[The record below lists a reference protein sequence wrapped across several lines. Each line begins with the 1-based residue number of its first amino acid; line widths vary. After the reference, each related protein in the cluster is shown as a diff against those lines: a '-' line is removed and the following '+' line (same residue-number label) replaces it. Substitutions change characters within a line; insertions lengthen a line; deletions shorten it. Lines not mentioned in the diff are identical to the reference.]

1 MWIAVLASTGVILGA
16 AYMLWMV
23 QRVFF
28 GPLAHLENTGL
39 KDLNG
44 RELVTALPFVVLVLV
59 MGLLPAFF
67 LDRLE
72 PSTKRFVARSQVGLN
87 LPTRDQETRVTVVPL
102 PSPSPVAAL
111 AAGASDQR

>member
-1 MWIAVLASTGVILGA
+1 MDSAVLASTGVILGA

-28 GPLAHLENTGL
+28 GPLVQRENARL

-44 RELVTALPFVVLVLV
+44 RELATALPFVVLVLV
-59 MGLLPAFF
+59 MGLLPSLF

-72 PSTKRFVARSQVGLN
+72 PSSSASCTRHARARARAIDGAERADR
-87 LPTRDQETRVTVVPL
+87 LP
-102 PSPSPVAAL
+102 
-111 AAGASDQR
+111 